1 MAIVYQVQER
11 RVQVGTLLSGTFSE
25 LNVIRRELAI
35 YLAVFAAAALLADLA
50 EVIRGPIALATTIG
64 YFIGQY
70 LLYQA
75 MLRKAG
81 MLRDER
87 KKVFS
92 FFVMAL
98 LLAIPIYI
106 GAAFLLIPGIIL
118 GAKWI
123 MAPTYLVAREGNLFH
138 AIGES
143 WKASEFNTVNLSLA
157 YFLIWLLWLILASII
172 SGGDSAVRGGQD
184 PSVLTW
190 IAFHLLP
197 VLMMGLSMTAFR
209 HLNDETET
217 LAGVFQ

>member
-1 MAIVYQVQER
+1 MAIYYQVQER
-11 RVQVGTLLSGTFSE
+11 RVQIGTLLSGIFSE

-35 YLAVFAAAALLADLA
+35 YFGGFAAVAVLADLLGM
-50 EVIRGPIALATTIG
+50 IRGPIALAATFA

-92 FFVMAL
+92 FFAMAIV
-98 LLAIPIYI
+98 LAVPIYM
-106 GAAFLLIPGIIL
+106 GTLFFVIPGLIL

-143 WKASEFNTVNLSLA
+143 WKASEFNTVNLTLA
-157 YFLIWLLWLILASII
+157 YFVVWLGWVIVASIMT
-172 SGGDSAVRGGQD
+172 GGESAVRGGRD

-190 IAFHLLP
+190 ISVHLLS
-197 VLMMGLSMTAFR
+197 VLMMGLSMSAYR